1 MTVLTATSH
10 WLFSEPDES
19 NRHFTLF
26 FFKAA
31 VRNLF
36 YTMDPFER
44 LVKPT
49 DLFSEKKNYLNARHK
64 DGDIYWS

>member
-36 YTMDPFER
+36 YTTDPLER

-49 DLFSEKKNYLNARHK
+49 GPFLEKTYLNAQHK
-64 DGDIYWS
+64 DSDIYWS